1 MKIVIAGAG
10 DLGFHLAELLSYNN
24 QDITLIDN
32 NPDILEHAA
41 QHLDVL
47 TILGDSSSISVL
59 EEAEVRK
66 AKLLLAVTANET
78 TNLIT
83 AVLAKKMGVNNT
95 LARVSNTEFVSE
107 YSREIFKE
115 LGIEN
120 IFSPNL
126 LAAKEIHR
134 LVRRCSFTDLFE
146 FEEGKIILTGVTIG
160 DDSPL
165 AFHKLKELSG
175 EAYKNLRVIAVQRG
189 NTTII
194 PHGDLLLRPNDHVYI
209 VSLPGQVARVEQV
222 TGAKRK
228 EIKKVMIIGGS
239 ILALETALLLEKDYH
254 VTVVEQN
261 KERCKELAAELSD
274 SLIIHGRPDNI
285 DLLQQEGLSKMD
297 AFIALTPNSETNII
311 ASLTAK
317 HNGVFKTIAQVENKE
332 YTRISQDIGVDTLIN
347 KKLIAANNIFR
358 YVRKGK
364 VEAITAMHGVDA
376 EVIEYVVT
384 KENQLTRKPLK
395 DLYFPITATVAAVV
409 RGEQGVIPNGDFV
422 FQLHDKAIVFALP
435 EAMEKIEKLFN

>member
-1 MKIVIAGAG
+1 MKIIIAGAG

-47 TILGDSSSISVL
+47 TILGDASSISIL
-59 EEAEVRK
+59 KEAEVSK
-66 AKLLLAVTANET
+66 ARLLLAVTANET

-83 AVLAKKMGVNNT
+83 AVLGRKMGAKNT

-107 YSREIFKE
+107 YSREIFSE

-146 FEEGKIILTGVTIG
+146 FESGKIILTGVTIG

-165 AFHKLKELSG
+165 AFHKLKELGG
-175 EAYKNLRVIAVQRG
+175 ETYQNLRVIAVQRG
-189 NTTII
+189 SQTLI

-209 VSLPGQVARVEQV
+209 VSLPGHVSRVEQV
-222 TGAKRK
+222 TGAKKRD
-228 EIKKVMIIGGS
+228 IKKVMIIGGS
-239 ILALETALLLEKDYH
+239 ILALETARLLEEDYH

-261 KERCKELAAELSD
+261 KDRCKELAAELSN
-274 SLIIHGRPDNI
+274 SLIIHGKPDNI
-285 DLLQQEGLSKMD
+285 DLLQQEGLSQMD

-332 YTRISQDIGVDTLIN
+332 YIRISQDIGVDTLIN

-376 EVIEYVVT
+376 EVIEFVVT
-384 KENQLTRKPLK
+384 KENRLTKKALK
-395 DLYFPITATVAAVV
+395 NLHFPKTATVAAVV
-409 RGEQGVIPNGDFV
+409 RGEQGIIPNGDFT
-422 FQLHDKAIVFALP
+422 FQLNDKAIVFALP
-435 EAMEKIEKLFN
+435 DAIEKVEQLFN